1 MLNQDQLGFFKD
13 NGYLIMP
20 GLLDKELC
28 GKVSDMMWS
37 SLPTSSSIKKSD
49 ISSHVGPFLKEDIT
63 EDSIHFRSGYRWLN
77 RALGSSSGVID
88 LIYSLSLIHI

>member
-1 MLNQDQLGFFKD
+1 MLNQEQLGFFKD

-37 SLPTSSSIKKSD
+37 SLPTSSSIKK
-49 ISSHVGPFLKEDIT
+49 
-63 EDSIHFRSGYRWLN
+63 
-77 RALGSSSGVID
+77 VI
-88 LIYSLSLIHI
+88 LAAM